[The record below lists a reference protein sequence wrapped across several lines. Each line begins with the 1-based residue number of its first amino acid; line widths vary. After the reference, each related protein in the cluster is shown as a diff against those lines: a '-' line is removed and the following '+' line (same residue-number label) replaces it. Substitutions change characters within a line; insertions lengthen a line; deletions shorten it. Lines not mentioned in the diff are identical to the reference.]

1 MVYEQEE
8 VEHRLVRNKS
18 LREGFEKGK
27 LKIGSKSE
35 SKE

>member
-1 MVYEQEE
+1 MLQEG
-8 VEHRLVRNKS
+8 VASRLTRNKN

-27 LKIGSKSE
+27 IKIGSKSE